1 MEISAK
7 IEKRNRP
14 PVSCEPCRARKS
26 VGLLNPGITVHG
38 ADCLLDLNVTG
49 RSRVIHVQGDS
60 SRLRVI
66 MPLMPSGPI
75 KPPVKRRSM
84 TGSKE

>member
-26 VGLLNPGITVHG
+26 AGLLNPSIILYG
-38 ADCLLDLNVTG
+38 ADCFLDQNVTG
-49 RSRVIHVQGDS
+49 RSRVMHVQGDS
-60 SRLRVI
+60 RRPLVI

-75 KPPVKRRSM
+75 KPLVKRLSM